1 MRHAV
6 RIRGDLFPAIA
17 VLCVA
22 LPAAAAPDELKRA
35 EHLFEQLKYPA
46 AVEALDAARAA
57 WGNDRPTLLRI
68 VELQAVCAGLLN
80 HPARAARLFESLLAL
95 DPALSPR
102 EDWPPRVRTPYFEAK
117 AWVAEHGSV
126 SFTPSAETSGAG
138 PPRVSLEHDELGL
151 ARRVRFHVRA
161 PGTGKWQAHDQD
173 VQGANV
179 AQDTTGGRLEWWAEL
194 LGERDAVLAV
204 VASPDAPL
212 SATSEPTAPGVAPP
226 AAPAAAT
233 VPPSALPQAVV
244 TTDAEPRY
252 RPGAYAAFAAGAVSL
267 GVGAFFTGRWLD
279 ERSQLTHLTTDS
291 SGRVTNLTQV
301 QAFALDSSRKSDAA
315 AADVLL
321 GAGAALVATGFTLF
335 WVGRVAVTPAPGG
348 VAVAGA
354 LP

>member
-1 MRHAV
+1 
-6 RIRGDLFPAIA
+6 
-17 VLCVA
+17 VA
-22 LPAAAAPDELKRA
+22 LPAAAATDELKRA
-35 EHLFEQLKYPA
+35 ERLFEQLKYPA

-57 WGNDRPTLLRI
+57 WGNDRQTLLRI

-80 HPARAARLFESLLAL
+80 HPARATRLFEALLAL
-95 DPALSPR
+95 DPAR
-102 EDWPPRVRTPYFEAK
+102 GARDDWPPRVRTPFFEAK
-117 AWVAEHGSV
+117 AWIAEHGSV
-126 SFTPSAETSGAG
+126 SFTPSAEAASAG

-161 PGTGKWQAHDQD
+161 PGAGKWETHDQD
-173 VQGANV
+173 VQGADV
-179 AQDTTGGRLEWWAEL
+179 AQDATSGRLEWWAEL

-212 SATSEPTAPGVAPP
+212 TATSEPAAAGAALV
-226 AAPAAAT
+226 APAATTT
-233 VPPSALPQAVV
+233 VPPAALPQAVV
-244 TTDAEPRY
+244 VTPAESRY

-291 SGRVTNLTQV
+291 SGRVTNLTQI
-301 QAFALDSSRKSDAA
+301 QAFSLDSSRKSDAV

-321 GAGAALVATGFTLF
+321 GAGAALVAGGFTLF
-335 WVGRVAVTPAPGG
+335 FAGRVAVTPAPGG
-348 VAVAGA
+348 VAVTGA